1 MSTFAKFAVALVGIL
16 LLLLI
21 SLIVLIKV
29 VVTPEKVRETLLP
42 FAEETLQRK
51 IEVGDIDIGL
61 LSGVSLKDLKVM
73 HKDQTAEFVS
83 IKSLALHYRLLALL
97 SGSLVVDQ
105 ILLEQPRIVVIRNQ
119 DGQFNFSDLIAGDAE
134 KIPQSSEKK
143 AQSKIAESALD
154 LLIKEVTVTDGEIVF
169 VDRLQSTKSPYRY
182 ELKKLN
188 FNARKITLND
198 VFPIDFSAELNDS
211 QIKVAGHYDIAKQS
225 GDLAIML
232 TDLDLVKFAP
242 YYRQE
247 LPGKLGSALLSLDTD
262 LQLQAQQ
269 LSAMG
274 KLRLNN
280 FDLLLNDLPEAA
292 FNKAKLAV
300 DYAISFDMEQ
310 KVLDL
315 STLLVNFN
323 EIKLGA
329 EGSVDLA
336 GKEPQLVF
344 ALLLD
349 KLDLWTLVQ
358 GLPAGLTKDL
368 QPHSLAGQLDGRLEL
383 SGQPSH
389 GPKLLKSAKL
399 NLLDIQAS
407 VGSLRTGIS
416 GELNYADQQV
426 TAEKM
431 LLTFAG
437 QQAQLSFQATNLLGD
452 IIRGH
457 FQITADTL
465 DANRLLP
472 AQTRE
477 DKSAKGEETT
487 LPPVER
493 KKTLADDIGP
503 FNIPAEMT
511 GSLQVNK
518 LLYKKLNLE
527 QVHADLELKNNH
539 LKINELRS
547 GVGGGGE
554 FRAMADIDLG
564 VKGLSYRGQM
574 TLDRSNLVSLVSGL
588 IPQTKQRVSGLLQWQ
603 NNFSGRGTLPDNLL
617 QNLQLKGAMQVR
629 QGEISGSPLLEQLSV
644 FLGSSDLKVLSFQ
657 SLESR
662 YDLRDGL
669 ARLTGSLDGS
679 KAKLKPEGTVG
690 VDGALNMS
698 LDARLAPEVMQKL
711 GARAEIKQAM
721 TDQDGW
727 GVFPL
732 KISGSVTSPKIG
744 FDSKALKKQATGK
757 VKEEVSRRLLKELAP
772 KDEGTVAPIKQL
784 LEGTLN
790 RLFGN

>member
-51 IEVGDIDIGL
+51 IEVGDIEIGL
-61 LSGVSLKDLKVM
+61 LSGISLKDLKVM
-73 HKDQTAEFVS
+73 HKDQAAEFVS

-134 KIPQSSEKK
+134 KTQQVSEKK
-143 AQSKIAESALD
+143 AQTNSAESVLD
-154 LLIKEVTVTDGEIVF
+154 LLIKEVTVAGGEIIF
-169 VDRLQSTKSPYRY
+169 VDRLQSAKSPYRY

-198 VFPIDFSAELNDS
+198 AFPIDFSAELNGS
-211 QIKVAGHYDIAKQS
+211 QIKVAGHYDIAKQR
-225 GDLAIML
+225 GDLDIML
-232 TDLDLVKFAP
+232 TVLDLVKFAP

-262 LQLQAQQ
+262 LQFQAQQ
-269 LSAMG
+269 LSATG
-274 KLRLNN
+274 KLQLNN
-280 FDLLLNDLPEAA
+280 LDLLLNDFPEAA
-292 FNKAKLAV
+292 LREAKLAV

-323 EIKLGA
+323 EIKLGT
-329 EGSVDLA
+329 EGSVNLA
-336 GKEPQLVF
+336 GKEPQLVL

-349 KLDLWTLVQ
+349 KLDLRTLVQ

-368 QPHSLAGQLDGRLEL
+368 RPYSLAGQLDGRVEL

-389 GPKLLKSAKL
+389 GPKLLRSAKL
-399 NLLDIQAS
+399 NLFDVQAS
-407 VGSLRTGIS
+407 VDSLRTGIS

-431 LLTFAG
+431 LLTLAG
-437 QQAQLSFQATNLLGD
+437 QQAQLSFKATNLLGD

-465 DANRLLP
+465 DVNRLLP
-472 AQTRE
+472 AGTQE
-477 DKSAKGEETT
+477 AKSANGEKST
-487 LPPVER
+487 LPQVER
-493 KKTLADDIGP
+493 KKTLADEIGP

-527 QVHADLELKNNH
+527 QVRADLELKNNH

-547 GVGGGGE
+547 GVGGGE

-564 VKGLSYRGQM
+564 VKGLSYQGQM
-574 TLDRSNLVSLVSGL
+574 TLDQSNLVSLVSGL
-588 IPQTKQRVSGLLQWQ
+588 IPQAKQSVSGLLQWQ

-617 QNLQLKGAMQVR
+617 QNLQLKGVMQVQ

-679 KAKLKPEGTVG
+679 KAKLKPEGTIG

-698 LDARLAPEVMQKL
+698 LNARLAPELMQKL
-711 GARAEIKQAM
+711 GARDELKQAM
-721 TDQDGW
+721 TDKDGW
-727 GVFPL
+727 GIFPL
-732 KISGSVTSPKIG
+732 KISGSLTRPKIG
-744 FDSKALKKQATGK
+744 FDSKALQKQATRK
-757 VKEEVSRRLLKELAP
+757 IKEEAAKRLLKEIVP
-772 KDEGTVAPIKQL
+772 KDEGAAAPIKQL
-784 LEGTLN
+784 LNGALN